1 MVAGR
6 RTGKTSF
13 LRLLLDTSVISPSAT
28 HDQLQ
33 SVAKFVQACAGFTPH
48 VKSVSVNI
56 DQAVADDK
64 GRQDIQTLAL
74 TLIDTPSLDYNDEPA
89 SQQVVTEILRHL
101 DTRFSDSIEDER
113 KAFAGDH
120 HVHLCIYFLDPD
132 VIVPPSVVPP
142 APLMSRTRNNSLSKP
157 DLDPVILEPPVTTN
171 PLLCRPTLPQSDIST
186 IRRLSARV
194 NVLPVVARADVLSID
209 RLAAVKLAVR
219 RDLAAAGIGFGIFDG
234 EIQGQYSYG
243 SDVPDLIVPK
253 VGPDHASTYNGN
265 GTPNSSSP
273 GGPSPPSTPIAP
285 HLLRL
290 PFALISPDGYSHSD
304 GVARP
309 ALPRHELLKDYTPS
323 HDRTTKQ
330 LAASKIIRGKWTR
343 SYRWGGLDCM
353 DINHC
358 DFLHLRGA
366 VFYHMRTLQ
375 KYTREYLLEKFRAE
389 YQPPYAAAIARM
401 QRSSP
406 VVARMPQQIPLGAR
420 PVLAID
426 TAPTHVPNR
435 PASHSVSHSAE
446 SGLSSGRT
454 AVNPELSPV
463 TSSSAVGSQRVRTKK
478 TNVACNFCR
487 SRKLKCD
494 GGRPACSQCF
504 KRSHPCDYTPSH
516 RRRGTKKRKSDDG
529 SESDLEMDMESGE
542 PSGDMEP
549 SMSPDIPSQPH
560 SRRNSNAVDMMMENK
575 LPPIDRPEQHNTV
588 LPPISH
594 PSSMLM
600 QGPPPQDRGYP
611 KHELPPI
618 ATLPA
623 PAGSDM
629 QDLQTLAPLRNQA
642 DMQPPPQQRRRTSS
656 AASTKGRQNGYGSK
670 IVACN
675 FCRARKT
682 RCDGGHPACSSCAR
696 RSLPCNY
703 VNDPSSGN
711 PKGRP
716 KTAGGSSAGPS
727 APPSTRSSPTAQ
739 AQAGPMA
746 GIPNGFIHHIHPADG
761 AEPERR
767 SFDLDAP
774 PAKKMRIA
782 DDLAP
787 LPVAHPLT
795 VSSVN

>member
-1 MVAGR
+1 MPANE
-6 RTGKTSF
+6 RTSK
-13 LRLLLDTSVISPSAT
+13 
-28 HDQLQ
+28 
-33 SVAKFVQACAGFTPH
+33 
-48 VKSVSVNI
+48 
-56 DQAVADDK
+56 
-64 GRQDIQTLAL
+64 QTAA
-74 TLIDTPSLDYNDEPA
+74 N
-89 SQQVVTEILRHL
+89 
-101 DTRFSDSIEDER
+101 
-113 KAFAGDH
+113 K
-120 HVHLCIYFLDPD
+120 
-132 VIVPPSVVPP
+132 IV
-142 APLMSRTRNNSLSKP
+142 
-157 DLDPVILEPPVTTN
+157 
-171 PLLCRPTLPQSDIST
+171 
-186 IRRLSARV
+186 
-194 NVLPVVARADVLSID
+194 
-209 RLAAVKLAVR
+209 
-219 RDLAAAGIGFGIFDG
+219 
-234 EIQGQYSYG
+234 
-243 SDVPDLIVPK
+243 
-253 VGPDHASTYNGN
+253 
-265 GTPNSSSP
+265 
-273 GGPSPPSTPIAP
+273 
-285 HLLRL
+285 
-290 PFALISPDGYSHSD
+290 
-304 GVARP
+304 
-309 ALPRHELLKDYTPS
+309 
-323 HDRTTKQ
+323 
-330 LAASKIIRGKWTR
+330 RGKWTR
-343 SYRWGGLDCM
+343 SYRWGSLDCM
-353 DINHC
+353 DIHHC

-375 KYTREYLLEKFRAE
+375 KYTREYLLEKFRVE
-389 YQPPYAAAIARM
+389 YQPTYAANVARM

-406 VVARMPQQIPLGAR
+406 VVNRMPQHIPQAAR

-426 TAPTHVPNR
+426 TAPNHVPNR
-435 PASHSVSHSAE
+435 HASHSISHSAE
-446 SGLSSGRT
+446 SGMSSGRT

-594 PSSMLM
+594 PSSMMM
-600 QGPPPQDRGYP
+600 QGPPQDRGYP
-611 KHELPPI
+611 MQHELPPI

-623 PAGSDM
+623 PTANDM
-629 QDLQTLAPLRNQA
+629 QEMQTLAPLRNQA
-642 DMQPPPQQRRRTSS
+642 DMQPPSQQQRRRTSS

-696 RSLPCNY
+696 RQLPCNY

-727 APPSTRSSPTAQ
+727 APPSRRSSPTAQ
-739 AQAGPMA
+739 TQGGGPLA
-746 GIPNGFIHHIHPADG
+746 GIPNGFMHHIRAADV
-761 AEPERR
+761 PDHR
-767 SFDLDAP
+767 SFDMDVP
-774 PAKKMRIA
+774 PSKKMRIT
-782 DDLAP
+782 DDLP
-787 LPVAHPLT
+787 PMPTAHAIA
-795 VSSVN
+795 VSSAN